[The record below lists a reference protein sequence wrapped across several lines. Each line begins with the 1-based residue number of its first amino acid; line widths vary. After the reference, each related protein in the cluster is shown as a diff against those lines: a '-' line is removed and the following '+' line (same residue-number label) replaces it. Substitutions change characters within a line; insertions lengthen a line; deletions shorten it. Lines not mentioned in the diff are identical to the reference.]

1 MWNRWKT
8 RENVK
13 QVETTGK
20 HVTSGKRGKTLN
32 IGKRG
37 LITAIRWLWPIK
49 YLCFD
54 WFKVVSVQF
63 KM

>member
-20 HVTSGKRGKTLN
+20 HVTSGKRGKMWN
-32 IGKRG
+32 
-37 LITAIRWLWPIK
+37 RWDARENTKHRETRPNHGYPLAVANKIS
-49 YLCFD
+49 LL
-54 WFKVVSVQF
+54 
-63 KM
+63 